1 MAAGREGF
9 PMTDESIFTTAV
21 DKSPGPDRDA
31 YLDAACGADAAL
43 RERVERLLA
52 ADVRTA
58 GLLERGP
65 EVEPTGLPPPA
76 PPPAAGQTVAGRYK
90 LLEPVGEGGMG
101 SVWRAQQTD

>member
-21 DKSPGPDRDA
+21 DKSPGPDPDA

-43 RERVERLLA
+43 RERVERPLG

-58 GLLERGP
+58 RLLARGP
-65 EVEPTGLPPPA
+65 ELEPTGLPPPG
-76 PPPAAGQTVAGRYK
+76 PPPAAGQTAAARYK
-90 LLEPVGEGGMG
+90 RREPRAEGGP
-101 SVWRAQQTD
+101 A